1 MMPSRLKAEMAE
13 LADAL
18 VAGTPVAEYNEVLAK
33 HGDWA
38 EELMGRYT
46 ITAENVEEILHK
58 EIGLIF
64 AEVLED
70 AGVYKLDEAGRAG
83 FLRFMESVQ

>member
-1 MMPSRLKAEMAE
+1 MAE

-38 EELMGRYT
+38 RELLERYT
-46 ITAENVEEILHK
+46 ITRENVEEILHK

-83 FLRFMESVQ
+83 FLRFLESVQ